1 MPNLRL
7 PISSVLKIS
16 RYAADCG
23 PGFSYVGDEHYR
35 GLYNLVNHADRQETK
50 SRMTLMIR

>member
-1 MPNLRL
+1 M
-7 PISSVLKIS
+7 S

-35 GLYNLVNHADRQETK
+35 GLYNLVNHADQQETK
-50 SRMTLMIR
+50 SRMTLMIRYTECITFYKYSN